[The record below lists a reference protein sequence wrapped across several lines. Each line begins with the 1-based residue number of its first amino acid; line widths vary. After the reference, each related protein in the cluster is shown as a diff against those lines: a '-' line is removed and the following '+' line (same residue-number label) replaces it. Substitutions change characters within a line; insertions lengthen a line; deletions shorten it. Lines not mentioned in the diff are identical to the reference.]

1 MTKPTIDKRT
11 AVVLMGVFAATLTDA
26 IAGSTLSFIRF
37 DMMGDV
43 YASADE
49 AAIFDYGY
57 TAAKIVGFIFAAWVS
72 SAQPLRP
79 LLYATIA
86 ITVACALIITPLPL
100 HALAALRI
108 VQGFAGGAAVVSVR
122 LPQASSLSRLLA
134 SD

>member
-1 MTKPTIDKRT
+1 MALLLASRARSARVSLQERTMTKPTIDKRT

-57 TAAKIVGFIFAAWVS
+57 TAAKIVGVIFAAWVS
-72 SAQPLRP
+72 SAQPLGR
-79 LLYATIA
+79 
-86 ITVACALIITPLPL
+86 
-100 HALAALRI
+100 
-108 VQGFAGGAAVVSVR
+108 
-122 LPQASSLSRLLA
+122 SSMRR
-134 SD
+134 